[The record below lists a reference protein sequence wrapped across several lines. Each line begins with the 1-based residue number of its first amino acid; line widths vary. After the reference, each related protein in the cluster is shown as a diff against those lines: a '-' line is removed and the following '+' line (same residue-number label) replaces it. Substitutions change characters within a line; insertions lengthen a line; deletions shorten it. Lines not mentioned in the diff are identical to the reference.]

1 MSPEDITKL
10 QEEKAKM
17 IKAAQTTLETA
28 IEDDLFGHSQEETE
42 VIYAIYEDLAPMLM
56 SVLDPDKLADPNW
69 QKKAELILTQHSN
82 QLRKR
87 MEKLT
92 HAKNSRVL
100 GKIKSGEI
108 TIADME
114 KSMTAFAETNLS
126 LETSLSLEGNRRL
139 EENLL
144 SEYGLYLDYL
154 RKAQPDGHAEVIS
167 YMKHKYSVDLTPPPQ
182 AKTKYPKEKVSPTDV
197 VSDNA
202 FKGQL
207 VSKFMEPLDTGT
219 TGKKTP
225 KAMKVK
231 ACVNIDEIKSATINK
246 NLTLFDREVHDSIV
260 SLWADGN
267 DIISNRMVYQAM
279 TGDPNARLKP
289 GPMMDAISASIEKC
303 QKTMVQIDATEEGKA
318 YGYGHDETR
327 YRGYLIPSNTVTG
340 ILNGVVVEDCLEMI
354 NMPTLFKYARGK
366 KQISRYDIALLNS
379 PVRKDE
385 ETIVLQGYLMRRI
398 QAMKSS
404 SNMRDTIVCETM
416 FKELE
421 ITAESDGAL
430 RNKKA
435 KIRDKAKAIF
445 DYWKAQ
451 DFILGYEEIRKGA
464 SIYSYRIVLDHKK
477 L

>member
-1 MSPEDITKL
+1 MSPDDITKV
-10 QEEKAKM
+10 QEEKDKT
-17 IKAAQTTLETA
+17 IKAARYRMENVT
-28 IEDDLFGHSQEETE
+28 EDDLFGHSQEETE
-42 VIYAIYEDLAPMLM
+42 AIYAIYEDLAPMLM
-56 SVLDPDKLADPNW
+56 AVLDPDKLADPNW
-69 QKKAELILTQHSN
+69 QKKAESILMQHSN

-87 MEKLT
+87 MEELA
-92 HAKNSRVL
+92 HVKNSRVL

-114 KSMTAFAETNLS
+114 KSMTAFAETNLP
-126 LETSLSLEGNRRL
+126 LEGNRRL
-139 EENLL
+139 KEDLL
-144 SEYGLYLDYL
+144 SEYGPYLDYL

-167 YMKHKYSVDLTPPPQ
+167 YIKRKHSVDLTPPPQ
-182 AKTKYPKEKVSPTDV
+182 AKTKYPKEKASPTDV

-202 FKGQL
+202 FKGLL
-207 VSKFMEPLDTGT
+207 VSKFMEPLDTGA

-231 ACVNIDEIKSATINK
+231 ACVNIDEIKSATILNK

-260 SLWADGN
+260 SLWVDGN

-279 TGDPNARLKP
+279 TGDPKARLHP
-289 GPMMDAISASIEKC
+289 GPMMDAISDSIEKC

-318 YGYGHDETR
+318 YGLDETKF
-327 YRGYLIPSNTVTG
+327 RGYLIPANTVTG
-340 ILNGVVVEDCLEMI
+340 ILNGVVVEDCLEMLD
-354 NMPTLFKYARGK
+354 MPTLYKYARGK
-366 KQISRYDIALLNS
+366 RQISRYDIALLNS

-404 SNMRDTIVCETM
+404 NNMRDTIVCETM

-421 ITAESDGAL
+421 ITAESDSAL
-430 RNKKA
+430 RKKKT